1 MSVSV
6 YGLGAAHASLIL
18 NLVHKLKNTVLQ
30 NALLI
35 LSIVNKFKNTV
46 LQNVR
51 GSVDAAA
58 ESTREGEQ
66 ITVKHRRSER
76 YHRAAPRPLARVRMR
91 VHTLVP
97 Q

>member
-1 MSVSV
+1 MIQCTASVAMSVSV
-6 YGLGAAHASLIL
+6 YGLGAAHASLI
-18 NLVHKLKNTVLQ
+18 LVHKLKNTVLQ

-58 ESTREGEQ
+58 ESTGTNHGE
-66 ITVKHRRSER
+66 
-76 YHRAAPRPLARVRMR
+76 
-91 VHTLVP
+91 VP
-97 Q
+97 PQ